1 MAVQL
6 EACFW
11 KEKMPSWLFDIV
23 DDDDFDVKNKIDD
36 DEPLR

>member
-1 MAVQL
+1 MAVQP

-11 KEKMPSWLFDIV
+11 KEKWPSWLFDIV
-23 DDDDFDVKNKIDD
+23 DDDVKNKIDD